1 MTSRRPRAR
10 AKSPQ
15 SKRKERPDRVIS
27 TVLLLIAVIGCIHV
41 MSMLG
46 VELYRAVTSRQEI
59 ARLSGDVE
67 ALSGEL
73 AGLQAVVDHADDAQY
88 REQLARCLGFVR
100 PDETR
105 YMTLAEPGATQ
116 SVGVPPC
123 GS

>member
-1 MTSRRPRAR
+1 MTTRRSRLRRTS
-10 AKSPQ
+10 KS
-15 SKRKERPDRVIS
+15 SGKERPDRVIS
-27 TVLLLIAVIGCIHV
+27 TVLLLIAVVGCIHV
-41 MSMLG
+41 VSMLG
-46 VELYRAVTSRQEI
+46 VEIYRNVVSRQEI
-59 ARLSGDVE
+59 VRLSGDVE

-73 AGLQAVVDHADDAQY
+73 ASLQAVVDHADDAQY

-116 SVGVPPC
+116 NAGVPPC

>member
-1 MTSRRPRAR
+1 VTTRRSQLRRRNP
-10 AKSPQ
+10 KGS
-15 SKRKERPDRVIS
+15 SKERPDRVIG

-41 MSMLG
+41 VSMLG
-46 VELYRAVTSRQEI
+46 VELYRNVVSRQEI
-59 ARLSGDVE
+59 VRLSGDVE
-67 ALSGEL
+67 ALQGEL
-73 AGLQAVVDHADDAQY
+73 ASLQAVVDHADDAQY

-116 SVGVPPC
+116 NVGVPPC

>member
-1 MTSRRPRAR
+1 MTTRRAQVSRKP
-10 AKSPQ
+10 KS
-15 SKRKERPDRVIS
+15 SGKERPDRVIS

-41 MSMLG
+41 VSMLG
-46 VELYRAVTSRQEI
+46 VELYRNVVSRQEI
-59 ARLSGDVE
+59 VRLSGDVE

-73 AGLQAVVDHADDAQY
+73 ASLQAVVDHADDAQY

-116 SVGVPPC
+116 NAGVPPC

>member
-1 MTSRRPRAR
+1 MTTRRSQIRR
-10 AKSPQ
+10 KSK
-15 SKRKERPDRVIS
+15 SSGKERPDRVIS

-41 MSMLG
+41 VSMLG
-46 VELYRAVTSRQEI
+46 VELYRNVISRQEI
-59 ARLSGDVE
+59 VRLSGDIE

-73 AGLQAVVDHADDAQY
+73 DSLQAIVDHADDGQY

-116 SVGVPPC
+116 NVGVPPC